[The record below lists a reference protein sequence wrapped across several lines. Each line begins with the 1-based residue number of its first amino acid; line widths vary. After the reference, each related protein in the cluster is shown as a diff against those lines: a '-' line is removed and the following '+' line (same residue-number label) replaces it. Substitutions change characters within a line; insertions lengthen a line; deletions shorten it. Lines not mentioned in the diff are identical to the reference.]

1 MESSTSSEESPG
13 DRIWLFGGYDY
24 QPMWLQGNEG
34 YGVEIVN
41 FIPGQNVERAT
52 VVNLDGMIHL
62 PDARGRYV
70 VPELRNEGAKWLS
83 NGIVHIEL

>member
-70 VPELRNEGAKWLS
+70 VLELRNEGAKWLS